1 MLWQN
6 LTTGTG
12 VVNTQNRVW
21 LRVLGPHLTLFRQMG
36 PLLSPDPTGPLPQ
49 SEPPSPCPR
58 IVWRCPVRH
67 AFPRAGPGDPWSPS
81 GAVPVP
87 SLPET
92 AWQKG
97 VPQSDLRLCWR
108 SSHWLQPSRG
118 SSRVIESPK
127 QPPTL
132 PPPPPLPNPPR
143 TVDQKSPQIM
153 T

>member
-12 VVNTQNRVW
+12 VVNAQNRVR
-21 LRVLGPHLTLFRQMG
+21 LRVLSPHLTLFRLMG

-58 IVWRCPVRH
+58 IVWRCPVHH

-97 VPQSDLRLCWR
+97 VPQSGLRLCWR
-108 SSHWLQPSRG
+108 SSHLTAALQRVKQSHRKPQAASHST
-118 SSRVIESPK
+118 SS
-127 QPPTL
+127 PPRA
-132 PPPPPLPNPPR
+132 PR